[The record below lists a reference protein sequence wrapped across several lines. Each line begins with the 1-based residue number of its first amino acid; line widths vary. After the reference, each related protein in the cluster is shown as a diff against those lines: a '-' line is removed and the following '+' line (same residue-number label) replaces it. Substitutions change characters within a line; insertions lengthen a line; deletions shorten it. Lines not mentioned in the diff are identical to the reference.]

1 MSFDPNQLIQIL
13 PLLMT
18 VVFGL
23 FLPLLAAFV
32 PAEQKNSVM
41 GWTSLAA
48 LMATAGVAIA
58 QLMGGP
64 SAEPIFHG
72 LFAMDSYALFFT
84 LLFLAC
90 GAITTLVA
98 LYYLPREGM
107 AHEEFYALMFFAIS
121 GMIVLAGGTNLISL
135 FLGVEIMSMA
145 VYALAGFRRKSL
157 RSNESV
163 LKYFFL
169 GAFSSGI
176 LLYGIAL
183 IYGAT
188 ATLSLAGIAEWLAQ
202 TGNGMRPLFLM
213 GMGLSLIGMGF
224 KVAAAPFHSWTP
236 DVYEGAPA
244 PITGFMATAVKA
256 ASFAFFL
263 RVLQTGF
270 MPAKT
275 EWVQVLAALAV
286 LTMFTG
292 NILAFRQVNI
302 KRMLA
307 YSSIAHTGYLMMG
320 LVALT
325 TNPANNAGT
334 AILYYLVA
342 YSLTNLGVFACI
354 SFLSKQGEK
363 LVNIEDYAGVAQK
376 YPWIA
381 LAITVC
387 MFSLIGL
394 PPTAGFFGKY
404 TLFTAVIEQGF
415 AWLAII
421 GIVNSIL
428 SVYYY
433 LRVVV
438 TMYMKEPQADWTG
451 VAGLPLTRL
460 AAAICVVAILW
471 AGIGSFNLLGVFPG
485 AEPLL
490 AAARGSMGALF

>member
-32 PAEQKNSVM
+32 PAEKKNAIM

-48 LMATAGVAIA
+48 IGATAGVATA
-58 QLMGGP
+58 QLMGNP
-64 SAEPIFHG
+64 SSESIFSG

-98 LYYLPREGM
+98 IYYLPREQM

-145 VYALAGFRRKSL
+145 VYALAGFRRWSL
-157 RSNESV
+157 RSNEAV

-188 ATLSLAGIAEWLAQ
+188 GTTSLAGIAEWLGQ
-202 TGNGMRPLFLM
+202 SGNPMRPLFLI

-244 PITGFMATAVKA
+244 PVTGFMSTAVKA

-263 RVLQTGF
+263 RVLQVGF
-270 MPAKT
+270 MPAKM
-275 EWVQVLAALAV
+275 EWVHVIAGLAV

-292 NILAFRQVNI
+292 NILAFVQTNI

-307 YSSIAHTGYLMMG
+307 YSSIAHTGYLLMG
-320 LVALT
+320 LAALSS
-325 TNPANNAGT
+325 NPENNAGT
-334 AILYYLVA
+334 AVLYYLVA
-342 YSLTNLGVFACI
+342 YSLTNLGLFACI
-354 SFLSKQGEK
+354 AFLSKQGEK
-363 LVNIEDYAGVAQK
+363 LTNIEDYAGVARK
-376 YPWIA
+376 YPVLA
-381 LAITVC
+381 LAIMVC

-404 TLFTAVIEQGF
+404 YLFTAVIQQGF

-421 GIVNSIL
+421 GIINSIL

-438 TMYMKEPQADWTG
+438 VMYMKEPQNDWTG
-451 VAGLPLTRL
+451 VSGLKLTW
-460 AAAICVVAILW
+460 AASTLCVVAILW
-471 AGIGSFNLLGVFPG
+471 AGIGSFNLLAVFPG

-490 AAARGSMGALF
+490 SAARNSVGVLF

>member
-1 MSFDPNQLIQIL
+1 MSFDLNQLTQIL

-18 VVFGL
+18 VIFGL
-23 FLPLLAAFV
+23 FLPLIAPVL
-32 PAEQKNSVM
+32 PADKKGFYM
-41 GWTSLAA
+41 GWISFVA
-48 LMATAGVAIA
+48 LVLTAGVAVA
-58 QLMGGP
+58 QLVAGP
-64 SAEPIFHG
+64 SGEPIFHG
-72 LFAMDSYALFFT
+72 HFAMDSYALFFT

-90 GAITTLVA
+90 GAITTLVTT
-98 LYYLPREGM
+98 YYLPREQMG
-107 AHEEFYALMFFAIS
+107 HEEFYALMFFSIA
-121 GMIVLAGGTNLISL
+121 GMIVLAGGTNLVTL

-145 VYALAGFRRKSL
+145 IYALAGFRRWSL
-157 RSNESV
+157 KSNEAV

-169 GAFSSGI
+169 GSFSSGI
-176 LLYGIAL
+176 LLFGIAMV
-183 IYGAT
+183 YGAT
-188 ATLSLAGIAEWLAQ
+188 GSLELGAISQWLGTAGQ
-202 TGNGMRPLFLM
+202 PMFPLFVL
-213 GMGLSLIGMGF
+213 GMAMTLVGLGF

-244 PITGFMATAVKA
+244 PVTGFMATAVKA

-270 MPAKT
+270 MPAKA

-286 LTMFTG
+286 ITMFTG
-292 NILAFRQVNI
+292 NLLAFVQPNI

-307 YSSIAHTGYLMMG
+307 YSSIAHTGYMLMG
-320 LVALT
+320 LVALSPSAENT
-325 TNPANNAGT
+325 AGT

-342 YSLTNLGVFACI
+342 YSLTNLGLFACI

-381 LAITVC
+381 LAIMVC

-404 TLFTAVIEQGF
+404 YLFTAVVQQGF

-421 GIVNSIL
+421 GIINSIL

-438 TMYMKEPQADWTG
+438 TMYMKEPKTDWAG
-451 VAGLPLTRL
+451 VSGLGLTRI
-460 AAAICVVAILW
+460 AATICVVAVLW
-471 AGIGSFNLLGVFPG
+471 AGIGSFNLLAVFPG

-490 AAARGSMGALF
+490 SAARSSVGSLF

>member
-1 MSFDPNQLIQIL
+1 MSFDLNQLVQIL
-13 PLLMT
+13 PLLML

-23 FLPLLAAFV
+23 FLPLIAPVLPQEKKGFY
-32 PAEQKNSVM
+32 M
-41 GWTSLAA
+41 GWISFVA
-48 LMATAGVAIA
+48 LVLTAGVSVA
-58 QLMGGP
+58 QLVAGP
-64 SAEPIFHG
+64 SSEPIFHG
-72 LFAMDSYALFFT
+72 AFAMDAYAHYFT
-84 LLFLAC
+84 LLFVTCA
-90 GAITTLVA
+90 AITTLVTT
-98 LYYLPREGM
+98 YYLPREQMG
-107 AHEEFYALMFFAIS
+107 HEEFYALMFFSLA
-121 GMIVLAGGTNLISL
+121 GMVVMAGGTNLISL
-135 FLGVEIMSMA
+135 FLGVEIMS
-145 VYALAGFRRKSL
+145 YAIYVLAGFRRWSL
-157 RSNESV
+157 RSNEAV

-169 GAFSSGI
+169 GALSSGI
-176 LLYGIAL
+176 LLYGIAQ

-188 ATLSLAGIAEWLAQ
+188 GTTQLTGIADWLTA
-202 TGNGMRPLFLM
+202 GGSAMMPLFII
-213 GMGLSLIGMGF
+213 GMALSLIGLGF

-244 PITGFMATAVKA
+244 PVTGFMATAVKA

-270 MPAKT
+270 MPAKA

-292 NILAFRQVNI
+292 NILAFVQSNI

-307 YSSIAHTGYLMMG
+307 YSSIAHTGYLLMG
-320 LVALT
+320 LVALS
-325 TNPANNAGT
+325 PSADNAAGS

-342 YSLTNLGVFACI
+342 YSLTNLAVFACI
-354 SFLSKQGEK
+354 AFLSKQGEK

-381 LAITVC
+381 LAMAIG
-387 MFSLIGL
+387 MISLIGL

-404 TLFTAVIEQGF
+404 YLFTAVLQQGY

-421 GIVNSIL
+421 GILNSIL

-438 TMYMKEPQADWTG
+438 TMYMKEPKTDWTG
-451 VAGLPLTRL
+451 VSGLNLTRL
-460 AAAICVVAILW
+460 AATICVVAILW
-471 AGIGSFNLLGVFPG
+471 AGIGSFNLLAVFPG

-490 AAARGSMGALF
+490 SAAKSSVNALF

>member
-1 MSFDPNQLIQIL
+1 MSFDLNQLVQIL
-13 PLLMT
+13 PLLMV

-23 FLPLLAAFV
+23 FLPLIAPVL
-32 PAEQKNSVM
+32 PPEKKGTYM
-41 GWTSLAA
+41 GWISFVA
-48 LMATAGVAIA
+48 LVLTAGVAVA
-58 QLMGGP
+58 QLMGKP
-64 SAEPIFHG
+64 SGDPIFSG
-72 LFAMDSYALFFT
+72 LFAMDSYALYFT

-90 GAITTLVA
+90 GAITALVTT
-98 LYYLPREGM
+98 YYLPREQMG
-107 AHEEFYALMFFAIS
+107 HEEFYALMFFSIA
-121 GMIVLAGGTNLISL
+121 GMIVLAGGTSLISL

-145 VYALAGFRRKSL
+145 VYALAGFRRWSL
-157 RSNESV
+157 RSNEAV

-169 GAFSSGI
+169 GSFSSAI
-176 LLYGIAL
+176 LLFGIAL
-183 IYGAT
+183 IYGASGT
-188 ATLSLAGIAEWLAQ
+188 TQLTGIATWL
-202 TGNGMRPLFLM
+202 GDPSNGMMPLFLI
-213 GMGLSLIGMGF
+213 GMGLALIGMGF

-244 PITGFMATAVKA
+244 PVTGFMATAVKA

-263 RVLQTGF
+263 RVMQTGF
-270 MPAKT
+270 MPAKA

-286 LTMFTG
+286 ITMFTG
-292 NILAFRQVNI
+292 NILAFVQPNI

-307 YSSIAHTGYLMMG
+307 YSSIAHTGYMLMG
-320 LVALT
+320 LVALS
-325 TNPANNAGT
+325 PSAENAAGS

-342 YSLTNLGVFACI
+342 YCLTNLGIFACI
-354 SFLSKQGEK
+354 AFLSKQGEK

-381 LAITVC
+381 LAIAIC

-404 TLFTAVIEQGF
+404 YLFTAVVQQGY

-421 GIVNSIL
+421 GILNSIL

-438 TMYMKEPQADWTG
+438 TMYMKEPTVDWTG
-451 VAGLPLTRL
+451 VSGLKLTRL
-460 AAAICVVAILW
+460 AVTICVVAILW
-471 AGIGSFNLLGVFPG
+471 AGVGSFNLLAVFPG

-490 AAARGSMGALF
+490 SAARDSVGSLF

>member
-1 MSFDPNQLIQIL
+1 MTFDLTQLVQIL
-13 PLLMT
+13 PLLML

-23 FLPLLAAFV
+23 FLPLIAPVLPQDKKGFI
-32 PAEQKNSVM
+32 M
-41 GWTSLAA
+41 GWISFVA
-48 LMATAGVAIA
+48 LVLTAGVSIA
-58 QLMGGP
+58 QLVAGP
-64 SAEPIFHG
+64 SSEPIFHG
-72 LFAMDSYALFFT
+72 LFAMDAYTHYFT

-90 GAITTLVA
+90 GAITTLVTT
-98 LYYLPREGM
+98 YYLPREQMG
-107 AHEEFYALMFFAIS
+107 HEEFYALMFFALA
-121 GMIVLAGGTNLISL
+121 GMVVLAGGTNLISL
-135 FLGVEIMSMA
+135 FLGVEIMSIA
-145 VYALAGFRRKSL
+145 VYVLAGFRRWSL
-157 RSNESV
+157 RSNEAV

-176 LLYGIAL
+176 LLYGISL

-188 ATLSLAGIAEWLAQ
+188 GTTQLTGIADWLSQ
-202 TGNGMRPLFLM
+202 NSNGMMPLFVIGL
-213 GMGLSLIGMGF
+213 GLSLIGMAF

-244 PITGFMATAVKA
+244 PVTGFMATAVKA

-270 MPAKT
+270 MPAKA

-292 NILAFRQVNI
+292 NLLAFVQPNI

-307 YSSIAHTGYLMMG
+307 YSSIAHTGYLLMG
-320 LVALT
+320 LVALSPSAENT
-325 TNPANNAGT
+325 AGS

-342 YSLTNLGVFACI
+342 YSLTNLGLFACI
-354 SFLSKQGEK
+354 AFLSKQGEK

-381 LAITVC
+381 LAIAVC

-404 TLFTAVIEQGF
+404 YLFTATIQQGY

-438 TMYMKEPQADWTG
+438 TMYMKEPKADWTG
-451 VAGLPLTRL
+451 VSGLNLTRL
-460 AAAICVVAILW
+460 AATICVVAILW
-471 AGIGSFNLLGVFPG
+471 AGIGSFNLLAVFPG

-490 AAARGSMGALF
+490 SAAKSSVNALF

>member
-1 MSFDPNQLIQIL
+1 MSFDLNQLTQIL

-18 VVFGL
+18 VAFGL
-23 FLPLLAAFV
+23 FLPLLATVV
-32 PAEQKNSVM
+32 PAEKKNSVM
-41 GWTSLAA
+41 GWVSLGA
-48 LMATAGVAIA
+48 LTATAGVAIA
-58 QLMGGP
+58 QLMGNP
-64 SAEPIFHG
+64 SGEPIFHG
-72 LFAMDSYALFFT
+72 LFAMDRYALFFT

-90 GAITTLVA
+90 GAITTLIA
-98 LYYLPREGM
+98 LYYLPREQM
-107 AHEEFYALMFFAIS
+107 AHEEFYALMFLSIS
-121 GMIVLAGGTNLISL
+121 GMIVLAGGTNLVSL

-145 VYALAGFRRKSL
+145 VYALAGFRRWSL

-188 ATLSLAGIAEWLAQ
+188 GTFSLAGIAEWLGTAE
-202 TGNGMRPLFLM
+202 NGMRPLFVI
-213 GMGLSLIGMGF
+213 GMALSLIGMGF

-244 PITGFMATAVKA
+244 PVTGFMATAVKA

-270 MPAKT
+270 MPAKA

-292 NILAFRQVNI
+292 NILAFVQPNI

-307 YSSIAHTGYLMMG
+307 YSSIAHTGYLLMG
-320 LVALT
+320 LVALSAS
-325 TNPANNAGT
+325 PENNAGT

-342 YSLTNLGVFACI
+342 YSLTNLGLFACI

-363 LVNIEDYAGVAQK
+363 LVNTEDYAGVAQK

-387 MFSLIGL
+387 LLSLIGL

-404 TLFTAVIEQGF
+404 YLFTAAIQQGF
-415 AWLAII
+415 TWLAII

-433 LRVVV
+433 LKVVV
-438 TMYMKEPQADWTG
+438 TMYMKEPSADWTG
-451 VAGLPLTRL
+451 VAGLKLTRV
-460 AAAICVVAILW
+460 AATICVVAILW
-471 AGIGSFNLLGVFPG
+471 AGIGSFNLLAVFPG

-490 AAARGSMGALF
+490 SAARSSMSTLF

>member
-18 VVFGL
+18 VAFGL

-32 PAEQKNSVM
+32 PAEQKNGIM
-41 GWTSLAA
+41 GWTSLVA
-48 LMATAGVAIA
+48 LIATAGVTVA
-58 QLMGGP
+58 QLMGNP
-64 SAEPIFHG
+64 SAEPIFMG

-98 LYYLPREGM
+98 LYYLPRENM
-107 AHEEFYALMFFAIS
+107 AHEEFYALMFFSIA
-121 GMIVLAGGTNLISL
+121 GMIVIAGGTNLISL
-135 FLGVEIMSMA
+135 FLGVEIMSYA
-145 VYALAGFRRKSL
+145 IYALAGFRRNSL

-163 LKYFFL
+163 LKYYFL

-188 ATLSLAGIAEWLAQ
+188 GTTALAGIAESLGQAA
-202 TGNGMRPLFLM
+202 NGMRPLFM
-213 GMGLSLIGMGF
+213 IGMALALIGMAF

-244 PITGFMATAVKA
+244 PVTGFMSTAVKA
-256 ASFAFFL
+256 ASFALFL

-270 MPAKT
+270 MPVKAD
-275 EWVQVLAALAV
+275 WVDVLAVLAV

-292 NILAFRQVNI
+292 NILAFVQPNV

-320 LVALT
+320 LVALSAS
-325 TNPANNAGT
+325 PDNNAGS

-363 LVNIEDYAGVAQK
+363 LVNIEDYAGVASK

-381 LAITVC
+381 LAIMVC

-404 TLFTAVIEQGF
+404 TLFTATIQEGY
-415 AWLAII
+415 AWLAIV

-438 TMYMKEPQADWTG
+438 TMYMKEPVAEWTG
-451 VAGLPLTRL
+451 KTGLSLTRL
-460 AAAICVVAILW
+460 ASAICVVAILW
-471 AGIGSFNLLGVFPG
+471 AGIGSFNLLGVIPG
-485 AEPLL
+485 AQPLL
-490 AAARGSMGALF
+490 SAARGSMSALF